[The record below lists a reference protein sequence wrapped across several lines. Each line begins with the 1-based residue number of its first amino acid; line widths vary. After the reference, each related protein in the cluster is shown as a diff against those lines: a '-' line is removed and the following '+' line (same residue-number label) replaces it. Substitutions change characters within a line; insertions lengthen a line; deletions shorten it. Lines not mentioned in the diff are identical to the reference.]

1 LVEGVGMTVLA
12 IADRPTPFPTLQIPA
27 GGAFSEYLQLAAGWN
42 LMVEVGL
49 AAGVNLDKP
58 VRARKVGNEF

>member
-12 IADRPTPFPTLQIPA
+12 IADRPTPFPTIQIPR
-27 GGAFSEYLQLAAGWN
+27 GEPFTEYLQLAAGWN
-42 LMVEVGL
+42 LMVEVGI